1 MLLDSTRRR
10 KMKKTTVFVIL
21 CICLIGCSALNR
33 SETSIESTLAGSP
46 LLEEI
51 KKVDSKSYEIIREEM
66 RNAVRNGVSSDE
78 AIYRVSPILLQF
90 GMKYIPISSD
100 DALIRCMEVL
110 TRTMDELTRR
120 DPRQTYKWLFPK
132 QYGYVHAEKYVE
144 KETATLMMNA
154 LADAVRTG
162 ASNPK
167 TAIDAEE
174 AEKNLEI
181 VLSRL
186 FIKYGM
192 ELEALSDVHA
202 PQVDKKKACDLM
214 IDFYNEIL
222 TLPRRESCTLFRYI
236 LTSEGQN

>member
-1 MLLDSTRRR
+1 MDRTIG
-10 KMKKTTVFVIL
+10 FVVL
-21 CICLIGCSALNR
+21 CICLIGCSAIIRPEPSMENR
-33 SETSIESTLAGSP
+33 LADFP
-46 LLEEI
+46 LFEEI
-51 KKVDSKSYEIIREEM
+51 KKVDSNSYEIIKEEM
-66 RNAVRNGVSSDE
+66 RHVIKGGASSDE
-78 AIYRVSPILLQF
+78 AIHRVSPLLLQF

-110 TRTMDELTRR
+110 TKMMDELTQR
-120 DPRQTYKWLFPK
+120 DPSQTYKWLFPK
-132 QYGYVHAEKYVE
+132 QYGYVRAEKYVE
-144 KETATLMMNA
+144 KETASLMMNA
-154 LADAVRTG
+154 LADVVRTG

-174 AEKNLEI
+174 AEKTLDI

-192 ELEALSDVHA
+192 ELEALSDVHS

-222 TLPRRESCTLFRYI
+222 RLPRRESCTLFRY
-236 LTSEGQN
+236 LLASEGQN

>member
-1 MLLDSTRRR
+1 M
-10 KMKKTTVFVIL
+10 KMKRTLGLVVLYIF
-21 CICLIGCSALNR
+21 LIACAGINR
-33 SETSIESTLAGSP
+33 SDTSIENTLADFP

-51 KKVDSKSYEIIREEM
+51 KKVDSKSYEMIKEEM
-66 RNAVRNGVSSDE
+66 RNAIKKGVPSDE
-78 AIYRVSPILLQF
+78 ALYRVSPILLQF
-90 GMKYIPISSD
+90 GMKYIPLSSD

-110 TRTMDELTRR
+110 TRTMDELTQR
-120 DPRQTYKWLFPK
+120 DPSQTYKWLFPE

-154 LADAVRTG
+154 LADVVRTG
-162 ASNPK
+162 ASNPR
-167 TAIDAEE
+167 TAIDAKE

-181 VLSRL
+181 VLSSL

-222 TLPRRESCTLFRYI
+222 KLPRRESCTLFRYI
-236 LTSEGQN
+236 LTSENNN